1 MSTSTSD
8 NFNKQSF
15 NNPYG
20 NQAVRVASIS
30 AMTTQVLGD
39 QIELMRLPAG
49 AFVTGGHI
57 CVGTAVATATICVG
71 VRYADGTSTGGTT
84 GTDVLGTGVP
94 LTTARA
100 PQFLNF
106 VPFTN
111 DADTIVYATQV
122 GAGGAA
128 PGANIKFAAVVK
140 YESTGSK

>member
-1 MSTSTSD
+1 MSTSTAD
-8 NFNKQSF
+8 NINKPTF

-20 NQAVRVASIS
+20 NQAVRIGSI
-30 AMTTQVLGD
+30 AALTTQALGD
-39 QIELMRLPAG
+39 SIDLMKLPAG
-49 AFVTGGHI
+49 AFVSGGFI
-57 CVGTAVATATICVG
+57 TVGTAVATATVCVG

-84 GTDVLGTGVP
+84 GTDVMGTGVP

-122 GAGGAA
+122 GAGGAT
-128 PGANIKFAAVVK
+128 PGANIKLAAVVS
-140 YESTGSK
+140 YEPTGSK